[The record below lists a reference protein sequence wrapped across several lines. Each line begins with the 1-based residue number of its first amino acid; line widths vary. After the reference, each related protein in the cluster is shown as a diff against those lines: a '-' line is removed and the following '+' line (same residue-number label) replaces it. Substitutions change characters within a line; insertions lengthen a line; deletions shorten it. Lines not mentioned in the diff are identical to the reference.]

1 MKPIGRFATSPRPSR
16 RCSTKGSVSWSKR
29 QASTMEKL
37 VDRTG
42 DPAIPTLAAVLDPAE
57 LAKELSLLS
66 LPYWRWDASQE
77 IQLRVLRWK
86 RASRC
91 TFEIVVRTASGPQEL
106 IGKVYAEDRSDV
118 YQTMQEIMRAGFG
131 SEEEFSIPRPVA
143 YLAPLRLLL
152 YAKVPGTRAKS
163 FILSPNES
171 DRVLAAER
179 CARWLARFQALAP
192 RLGPVFHLH
201 DYLLSLEGWW
211 RRLGDIDRLVAAK
224 AGRLFDHLKTTA
236 LELGRIEMC
245 AAHGTYTAGQ
255 VLLAE
260 DRTVTFDWDTYHVA
274 DPFRDVA
281 RFLVELQR
289 LGWKY
294 LGSHHALDG
303 IAEVFL
309 NTYMAIAHSDMTR
322 HLPVHQAA
330 IFLERAKH
338 DV

>member
-1 MKPIGRFATSPRPSR
+1 
-16 RCSTKGSVSWSKR
+16 
-29 QASTMEKL
+29 MEKL

-42 DPAIPTLAAVLDPAE
+42 DPAIPTLATVLDPAE

-66 LPYWRWDASQE
+66 FPHWQWDASQE

-91 TFEIVVRTASGPQEL
+91 TFEIVLGSAGGSQAL

-118 YQTMQEIMRAGFG
+118 YQTMQEIRRAGFG

-152 YAKVPGTRAKS
+152 YEKVPGTRAKYS
-163 FILSPNES
+163 ILSPNES

-192 RLGPVFHLH
+192 SLGPVFHLH
-201 DYLLSLEGWW
+201 DYLMSLEGWW
-211 RRLGDIDRLVAAK
+211 RCLDDLDRPVADK
-224 AGRLFDHLKTTA
+224 AGRLFEQLTATA
-236 LELGRIEMC
+236 LDLGNIDMC
-245 AAHGTYTAGQ
+245 ASHGTYTAGQ

-260 DRTVTFDWDTYHVA
+260 DRTVTFDWDTYNVA

-289 LGWKY
+289 LAWKY
-294 LGSHHALDG
+294 LGSHQALDG

-309 NTYMAIAHSDMTR
+309 DTYLATAHSDTTR
-322 HLPVHQAA
+322 RLPVHQAA
-330 IFLERAKH
+330 IFFERAKH
-338 DV
+338 DVDKQARRWRERAEVMLDAGLRVLGLD